1 MAEHCIGKNGTLTC
15 SGCYGR
21 LPREWDPGQERG
33 LQWVWAAAKAVWP
46 LGPESCETTIVFMF
60 LDGPGFPGKKKKKG
74 WLNSNPKY
82 RSPLRPCVYIP
93 KYCIKTRN
101 ASFSS
106 LEKSCLCFGA
116 KVSLW
121 RGGRRCASCPINS
134 SYPNFRV
141 PILQCNL
148 CMQKW
153 YLALTVL
160 AQEELGHCWNALSHL
175 FSHTL
180 VCCLC

>member
-1 MAEHCIGKNGTLTC
+1 MEDCHVSGIQGRKGAC
-15 SGCYGR
+15 SGSGLLRKQFDHLAQSPVKLLLSSCSWMA
-21 LPREWDPGQERG
+21 LAFRE
-33 LQWVWAAAKAVWP
+33 
-46 LGPESCETTIVFMF
+46 
-60 LDGPGFPGKKKKKG
+60 KKKKKG

-148 CMQKW
+148 CMQK
-153 YLALTVL
+153 
-160 AQEELGHCWNALSHL
+160 
-175 FSHTL
+175 
-180 VCCLC
+180 